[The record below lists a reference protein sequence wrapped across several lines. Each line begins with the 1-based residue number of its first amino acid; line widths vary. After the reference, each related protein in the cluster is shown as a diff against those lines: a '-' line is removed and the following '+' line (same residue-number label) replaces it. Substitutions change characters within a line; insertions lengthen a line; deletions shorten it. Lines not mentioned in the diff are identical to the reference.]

1 MKNRISLLFVN
12 LCLAVSTLAQ
22 PGRGVW
28 DVYQL
33 GAKGDGKTMD
43 TKAIQSAIDQCHQAG
58 GGKVYLPNGTFLSGT
73 LYLKSNVTLYVEAGA
88 TLLGS
93 ANVNDYPII
102 PSKYPSYTGELVT
115 NKMLIYAE
123 DARRI
128 SIQGRGTIDG
138 RGDDFNGPYLSPS
151 FSGRPRIIH
160 FRNCENVQVRD
171 VTLYNSGS
179 WVQSY
184 QSCKN
189 LVIDGITVDS
199 RENKD
204 IEKPRYATVRGRN
217 TDGLDL
223 VDCERV
229 RIANC
234 YINSGDDAICLKSFS
249 PDEACRD
256 ITITNCIVSSNAS
269 GIKIG
274 TETSGAFEDITIQ
287 NCVVYDTRVD
297 AISIMTVDGA
307 RVERINVS
315 NITVRNIKGAAIF
328 IRLGARN
335 RPYRKNAKI
344 NAPILRDVLINN
356 VQGTRIGGASC
367 SVTGLPG
374 LEVENVV
381 LSRINLEFEGGN
393 YPVAIDQST
402 TSSTPA
408 PMSPA
413 AVLQDINR
421 EIPEN
426 PKAYPRGV
434 MFGRLPAYGFYIRH
448 AKNIRLDQVQ
458 LRFAQEDYRP
468 ALLCDDVEGL
478 ELCGLQAQGT
488 SATPALLR
496 LVNVRQA
503 VISGSRPTTEVPLF
517 LSVYGSESKGII
529 VQNSILTNAKQ
540 KFKFEKGAQKS
551 VVVENQE

>member
-1 MKNRISLLFVN
+1 MYKYLFLFFLMLSGVV
-12 LCLAVSTLAQ
+12 ARAQ
-22 PGRGVW
+22 HTTGVW

-43 TKAIQSAIDQCHQAG
+43 TQAIQSAIDQCHQAG
-58 GGKVYLPNGTFLSGT
+58 GGKVYLHNGTFLSGT
-73 LYLKSNVTLYVEAGA
+73 IYLKSNVTLYVEAGA

-93 ANVNDYPII
+93 ANVDDYPII

-123 DARRI
+123 DARAI

-138 RGDDFNGPYLSPS
+138 RGDDFDGPYLSPS

-189 LVIDGITVDS
+189 MLIDGITVDS

-229 RIANC
+229 RISNC
-234 YINSGDDAICLKSFS
+234 FINSGDDAICLKSFS
-249 PDEACRD
+249 PGEACRD

-335 RPYRKNAKI
+335 RPYRKDAKI
-344 NAPILRDVLINN
+344 NAPILRDVRVDN
-356 VQGTRIGGASC
+356 VQGTRIGGFGC

-374 LEVENVV
+374 MKVENVV
-381 LSRINLEFEGGN
+381 LSRINLEFTGGN
-393 YPVAIDQST
+393 FPLDVDKSTVAST
-402 TSSTPA
+402 SA
-408 PMSPA
+408 PLTQA
-413 AVLQDINR
+413 AILQEINR
-421 EIPEN
+421 EVPEN
-426 PKAYPRGV
+426 VKAYPRGE

-448 AKNIRLDQVQ
+448 VKNITLDQVQ
-458 LRFAQEDYRP
+458 LRFAQDDHRP
-468 ALLCDDVEGL
+468 ALICDDVEGL
-478 ELCGLQAQGT
+478 ELSGLQAQGT

-496 LVNVRQA
+496 LVNVQNA
-503 VISGSRPTTEVPLF
+503 VISGSRPIFEVPLF
-517 LSVYGSESKGII
+517 LSVQGKESKGI
-529 VQNSILTNAKQ
+529 VLQNNVLKNAKQ
-540 KFKFEKGAQKS
+540 KVVAEKGAQKS
-551 VVVENQE
+551 VVVEL